1 MKNNMLKGG
10 IVKSIIIF
18 ALPIMASALLQY
30 SYNLIDN
37 IIVGRYISEEALA
50 AVGCIGPIYGFII

>member
-1 MKNNMLKGG
+1 MKNNMLKGD
-10 IVKSIIIF
+10 IVKTILIF

-37 IIVGRYISEEALA
+37 IISFFEKN
-50 AVGCIGPIYGFII
+50 IIASNF

>member
-37 IIVGRYISEEALA
+37 IIVGRYISERPLQLLA
-50 AVGCIGPIYGFII
+50 V